1 MYFCFFVFKQKT
13 AYEVRISDWSSDV
26 CSSDLARTALLQPST
41 SSRISAS
48 ARVSSVVAVAAVVMM
63 FLSRWSRR
71 SRPLHRPNAVLTQ
84 ALIST
89 LLAHVKV
96 TRITN
101 DFRAEMS
108 APPGADR
115 YTVER
120 GRAGRD
126 RRPCR
131 KRTCSKG

>member
-1 MYFCFFVFKQKT
+1 
-13 AYEVRISDWSSDV
+13 
-26 CSSDLARTALLQPST
+26 
-41 SSRISAS
+41 
-48 ARVSSVVAVAAVVMM
+48 MM

-96 TRITN
+96 TRITD
-101 DFRAEMS
+101 DFRAGLS
-108 APPGADR
+108 APPGAVR
-115 YTVER
+115 HTVEG

-126 RRPCR
+126 RRPR
-131 KRTCSKG
+131 RNRTCFKGAAAIPVQPYRFFQHRVEKAVKYH